1 MASHHK
7 IMKCDGIDCMST
19 TSSHTDSPVSAS
31 ISIKTSYDNGKILLE
46 YELRLDGGTNETAQ
60 TLCKSFS
67 ALTPTAEISKVMI
80 KIKTTDSQ
88 YSASWAAQ
96 SVMIPDRLNDNER
109 EYRMYSLAPPQS
121 HFWVS
126 TNYECE
132 DLENNVHSYP
142 CCPNGQWCRLYS
154 AGKLSALIY
163 HFKISV
169 IPFPNNWL
177 YVNQYLFMFR
187 RSPLC

>member
-1 MASHHK
+1 
-7 IMKCDGIDCMST
+7 MKCDGIDCMST
-19 TSSHTDSPVSAS
+19 TSSHTDSPVSAI
-31 ISIKTSYDNGKILLE
+31 ISIKTTYDNGKILLE
-46 YELRLDGGTNETAQ
+46 YELRLDGGTNETTQ

-96 SVMIPDRLNDNER
+96 SVMVPDRLNDSGR
-109 EYRMYSLAPPQS
+109 KYRMYSLAPPQS

-132 DLENNVHSYP
+132 DLEKNVHSYP

-163 HFKISV
+163 HFKMSA